1 MNSESNINLT
11 RFTERDHGHLIV
23 ALTHLLHEAYA
34 PLAAKGMKYLAT
46 HQPPTKTL
54 ERLLDGE
61 SYLAFLDTTLIGTVT
76 LYSED
81 LQSTCEYYRKP
92 GVYSFGQFAIHPT
105 VQGKGY
111 GSAIMEKLETRA
123 KELGASELALDTSE
137 HAADLISRYEKRGY
151 LAVAHTK
158 WEVTNYHSVV
168 MAKKLE

>member
-61 SYLAFLDTTLIGTVT
+61 SYLAFLD
-76 LYSED
+76 
-81 LQSTCEYYRKP
+81 
-92 GVYSFGQFAIHPT
+92 
-105 VQGKGY
+105 
-111 GSAIMEKLETRA
+111 GSSMMEKLEIRA
-123 KELGASELALDTSE
+123 KELGASEIALDTSE
-137 HAADLISRYEKRGY
+137 HAADLISRCEKRGY
-151 LAVAHTK
+151 LIVAHAK
-158 WEVTNYHSVV
+158 WEVTNYRSVV
-168 MAKKLE
+168 MAKKL